1 MALNGDALGTAI
13 KNAINGLSA
22 SEKEDLETVWQTI
35 GGALV
40 SYITSNAEVATTVA
54 SGIPLTTPDNINGA
68 TTGTGTG
75 EGTIS

>member
-1 MALNGDALGTAI
+1 MALNGDDLGTAI

-40 SYITSNAEVATTVA
+40 SYITSNAEVTTTVA